1 MQDWQYMHTNSLEIT
16 IEMGCFKFPSNDM
29 LPKLWSDHE
38 YALLSFL
45 EMAHIG
51 VKGIVKDEY
60 GKPVANA
67 TVSVENGKEMKT
79 TSDGEYWRILAPGD
93 HELTFSAYG
102 LETEQMRLVING
114 TLLIKNITL
123 AACGKNEDSKPII
136 RRGRGSVRIA
146 IVGVNEKASKILRQM
161 AADSCTDETY
171 LADDLSLII
180 VPDGLN
186 LQNKARIIHDEY
198 PAAVLA
204 VADGTLES
212 VVYSAGEKV
221 PKIFHK
227 EALERSLNK
236 WLGGGVKCAES
247 NHPLLSSEVAKLL
260 DDLQVPSAF
269 QVGVGLGCDADAV
282 QKQGAAV
289 AGIAKMLEKIL
300 TRDAVSEFS
309 IRPSVSPA
317 DHFSPNEAMQ
327 ATSAAIP
334 VLEDE
339 RGCSKRVDLPNLR
352 MTQMGTGLPPYTLV
366 MAIEKKTEAL
376 VYEMAS
382 SFCDSGAADVQNI
395 LKRSTLLFM
404 PEIPHTQLSC
414 HDYGIPSERDT
425 IKQFSWD
432 DSVEWRKTDTMLV
445 QTGCCYENGGESKLW
460 AENEPA
466 IVGSLLARTRGMLVH
481 TDARRGSIIDSV
493 GKERELVK
501 GSIFI
506 PLANGRYVFRLKK
519 DGEFWTDVSAEI
531 SDAIPFH
538 IREIG
543 ARGGMNLALIAMFA
557 LVLLLICCFIVRG
570 RFVGFFNRK
579 GLFPGG
585 RGRDGFERIPLY
597 EQDDDDEDTVVDM
610 HKW

>member
-1 MQDWQYMHTNSLEIT
+1 
-16 IEMGCFKFPSNDM
+16 M

-60 GKPVANA
+60 VTAN
-67 TVSVENGKEMKT
+67 T
-79 TSDGEYWRILAPGD
+79 GEFLAPGD

-171 LADDLSLII
+171 LADDLSFII

-227 EALERSLNK
+227 EALERSLN
-236 WLGGGVKCAES
+236 
-247 NHPLLSSEVAKLL
+247 NEVAKLL

-317 DHFSPNEAMQ
+317 DHFSANEA
-327 ATSAAIP
+327 
-334 VLEDE
+334 
-339 RGCSKRVDLPNLR
+339 
-352 MTQMGTGLPPYTLV
+352 
-366 MAIEKKTEAL
+366 KTEAL

-404 PEIPHTQLSC
+404 PEILT
-414 HDYGIPSERDT
+414 PS
-425 IKQFSWD
+425 
-432 DSVEWRKTDTMLV
+432 
-445 QTGCCYENGGESKLW
+445 
-460 AENEPA
+460 
-466 IVGSLLARTRGMLVH
+466 
-481 TDARRGSIIDSV
+481 
-493 GKERELVK
+493 
-501 GSIFI
+501 
-506 PLANGRYVFRLKK
+506 
-519 DGEFWTDVSAEI
+519 
-531 SDAIPFH
+531 
-538 IREIG
+538 
-543 ARGGMNLALIAMFA
+543 
-557 LVLLLICCFIVRG
+557 
-570 RFVGFFNRK
+570 
-579 GLFPGG
+579 
-585 RGRDGFERIPLY
+585 
-597 EQDDDDEDTVVDM
+597 
-610 HKW
+610 